1 MSYLASSNVTNTF
14 EELERLK
21 KLTFHG
27 LRKDST
33 GLLYY
38 NKTSLSS
45 EDTVEVTTG
54 EGFTYGGLADLENN
68 KDNSNVSINLSQK
81 GVTEGVASHLND
93 RGKRNYDQIRFDTNP
108 LTYFMSADGFLV
120 ARYFKNFTFSE
131 TTNGVTRNWRA

>member
-1 MSYLASSNVTNTF
+1 MSYLATSNLTNTS
-14 EELERLK
+14 EEVDRLK

-27 LRKDST
+27 LKKDST

-38 NKTSLSS
+38 TKVSVSS
-45 EDTVEVTTG
+45 DDVIEVTTG
-54 EGFTYGGLADLENN
+54 EGLSYGGLADLENN

-108 LTYFMSADGFLV
+108 LTHFMNADGFLV
-120 ARYFKNFTFSE
+120 ARYFKNFTFST
-131 TTNGVTRNWRA
+131 TTNGATRNWRA